1 MLPVQNCRRLS
12 NSAAR
17 GSTSAATHTDAAKV
31 RSILTRRQTKN
42 FDVAM
47 GHEEGAIVWR
57 QRHAGGEGVLV
68 GNRGQSSILKRIS
81 FISN

>member
-1 MLPVQNCRRLS
+1 MLPVQNGRRLS

-47 GHEEGAIVWR
+47 GHEEGAITLSGDNDTR
-57 QRHAGGEGVLV
+57 EERAC
-68 GNRGQSSILKRIS
+68 
-81 FISN
+81 